1 MSVVRV
7 TGVGVR
13 SNIQPSLPH
22 LAPRYRLLSFAD
34 TAAKPI
40 ALFRALQRTPPRR
53 WTFGACAPFS
63 FGRLTAHTTR
73 TDLDVA
79 ADTYSYTPQKF
90 ETYREASISG
100 CSTKH
105 QTGSTTNSYDA
116 GGFLVGLKDSTK
128 SANSR
133 SFVNYAAGRALQ
145 VNQPGNVERQLING
159 NYPTAS
165 PGSYTVR
172 SGDSLRSI
180 ARGAWGDSQLW
191 YRLAQANGSNSERE
205 PRVGQT
211 LTIPN
216 LPAARGCGRSL
227 WRWWLWW

>member
-1 MSVVRV
+1 MGV
-7 TGVGVR
+7 T
-13 SNIQPSLPH
+13 
-22 LAPRYRLLSFAD
+22 
-34 TAAKPI
+34 
-40 ALFRALQRTPPRR
+40 
-53 WTFGACAPFS
+53 
-63 FGRLTAHTTR
+63 
-73 TDLDVA
+73 
-79 ADTYSYTPQKF
+79 
-90 ETYREASISG
+90 
-100 CSTKH
+100 
-105 QTGSTTNSYDA
+105 
-116 GGFLVGLKDSTK
+116 DSTK
-128 SANSR
+128 SANIR
-133 SFVNYAAGRALQ
+133 SFVYDAAGRALQ
-145 VNQPGNVERQLING
+145 VNQAGNVERQLIVNGEVLGRYGVGIDEVTPRGSDANPNFAPIADFNFGYQPING